1 MCMGFKSLGKSSI
14 AGPGTRYLY
23 KKMDKEMEGDRV
35 KPQEVYTPEPLS
47 SSSKLSQ
54 KHEQAL
60 ARGSV
65 GAAWKEVSG
74 KAPKKNKPNTTS
86 SLQINK

>member
-35 KPQEVYTPEPLS
+35 KPQEVYKPEPLT
-47 SSSKLSQ
+47 
-54 KHEQAL
+54 
-60 ARGSV
+60 
-65 GAAWKEVSG
+65 
-74 KAPKKNKPNTTS
+74 PKKPKVKNVS
-86 SLQINK
+86 SLQIQK